1 MQNWQPSTRIIIAWI
16 LSDSVGPW
24 ISHLDI
30 NQLLS
35 FDLKSFQIAAPFQ
48 LVSTTK
54 FTFANWFDF
63 IDLFL
68 LYQWRSGP
76 SPGGHCDSIHLINHY
91 KDLFYNSI
99 VTDKTS
105 LINHYRL
112 FGCGLFNS
120 ITQLFIQC
128 LITALIDRS
137 ALTFNL
143 HLAVST
149 DKTYLLHKSLW
160 LSALG
165 NSLARL

>member
-54 FTFANWFDF
+54 FTFAN
-63 IDLFL
+63 
-68 LYQWRSGP
+68 
-76 SPGGHCDSIHLINHY
+76 CDSIHLINHY

-149 DKTYLLHKSLW
+149 DETYLLHKSLW